1 MANDLE
7 ARIRDLEARVQ
18 ELNDREAIR
27 ELRFRYHE
35 CINDGPVTDIPGLF
49 SEDGELD
56 FGHLGKARGREQIKA
71 FFSGLVSSGSGS
83 QSAPEAP
90 RRRGLYRV
98 RQFIHN
104 HVVHLHGGRADGFAY
119 LEAKPVYN
127 GESYVVA
134 ARYDDE
140 YVKRN
145 GGWKFSSMKL
155 RPYFMVPL
163 SEGWAGDDLLKM
175 GH

>member
-7 ARIRDLEARVQ
+7 ARIRELEARVQ

-27 ELRFRYHE
+27 DLRFRYHQ
-35 CINDGPVTDIPGLF
+35 CINDAKMEEIPDLF
-49 SEDGELD
+49 SEDGELE
-56 FGHLGKARGREQIKA
+56 FGHLGKAKGRDQIKA
-71 FFSGLVSSGSGS
+71 FFSGLGSSGSG
-83 QSAPEAP
+83 QP

-104 HVVHLHGGRADGFAY
+104 HVVHLHGERGEGFSY

-140 YVKRN
+140 YVKHN
-145 GGWKFSSMKL
+145 GQWKFSSMKL
-155 RPYFMVPL
+155 HPYFMVPL